1 MNRVL
6 TYCILSLIL
15 FHVKI
20 SIGNSDSVKAN
31 PVKISGFIDVFYA
44 YDFNAQ
50 KLSHQRLP
58 FLYNHNRHNEIN
70 LNFGFIKAAIENK
83 HYRANLAFH
92 AGTYVNDNYANEP
105 GILKNIFEANVGV
118 ALNKKKNLWLDA
130 GIFPSHI
137 GFESAIS
144 IDNWTLTRSILA
156 ENSPYYLSGARLN
169 FLPTENF
176 EINFLVINGWQHIER
191 PQLNNSLPAFGT
203 QINYTFSEKI
213 KLNWS
218 TFAGSEFPDK
228 GRRMRYFNNVY
239 SQLNLTDKI
248 GFITGFDIGFE
259 QKDYGSNNYNFW
271 YSPVIISRFKTSDK
285 TAISARAE
293 YYQDKNY
300 VIIQPLSTNSF
311 SVMGYSL
318 NLDYLPLENIALR
331 VEGRWFSSENAIF
344 NVAES
349 NKRLNNNYFI
359 VSSIA
364 AKF

>member
-1 MNRVL
+1 MKKITLFICLFSSLKIIAQNPDS
-6 TYCILSLIL
+6 LSVTSL
-15 FHVKI
+15 
-20 SIGNSDSVKAN
+20 
-31 PVKISGFIDVFYA
+31 KISGYIDVFYA

-50 KLSHQRLP
+50 KFSHQRLP

-70 LNFGFIKAAIENK
+70 LNLGFIKAAVENK
-83 HYRANLAFH
+83 YYRANLAFH

-105 GILKNIFEANVGV
+105 GVLKNIFEANVGF
-118 ALNKKKNLWLDA
+118 ALNEKKNIWLDA
-130 GIFPSHI
+130 GIFPSYI

-169 FLPTENF
+169 FLPTENL

-191 PQLNNSLPAFGT
+191 PTLNNSLPAFGT

-228 GRRMRYFNNVY
+228 RRRMRYFNNVY

-259 QKDYGSNNYNFW
+259 QKYYRSNNYNFW

-285 TAISARAE
+285 TAIAARAE

-331 VEGRWFSSENAIF
+331 VEGRWFSSEYAIF
-344 NVAES
+344 NLAES

-359 VSSIA
+359 VTSIS